1 MKKEEQMEVFDALYY
16 ERVSTTNEE
25 QKESLINQR
34 KLRDSYLERHPEI
47 RCVGVYSEQ
56 VSGKSDNR
64 VQYNAMLNRAKDPS
78 IKYIMVKDSKRLFR
92 SSEVAY
98 QFRRIAQEYKLKI
111 IYLSTG
117 EIYDP
122 NNESEGR
129 SLLFGIEAA
138 FDEQMVRRQ
147 SEYGRLAHR
156 QKCES
161 KRLNRNNVTFGY
173 YWDEKEQNIRI
184 NEEEA
189 KVIREMFNLY
199 VFQDYGNKEIRK
211 YLADQ
216 GYPRCRV
223 SVCRYLQETA
233 YIGIFHLNKKS
244 SELRIGVGA
253 KTKRFSNPKDQWIA
267 VERPDLAIVDKQL
280 FNLAQKMHDNRTCRY
295 HKDKNGNVQGRF
307 RGLHIFSS
315 LIICAECGY
324 TYNFA
329 IVGKKEKKGYY
340 RDTYIYKA
348 RDTSKRCINPYSRIY
363 EEDLISITRKTINS
377 LIRKNQ
383 ECFSAILPVLR
394 KVLSKN
400 DEADQS
406 KKDCIKKI
414 KKLQKEQEKIRKSFI
429 DATGVLKK
437 DLSNDYEKVCL
448 EIDKWDDRL
457 KKIEEGEKEK
467 IHLEEK
473 LKKIENRISTLQGKG
488 LYTVTRK
495 TALIFIDKIIVHKSG
510 VMEMIL
516 NNIGEERDVSQKD
529 ILEPIKEAEKIEF
542 GNISP
547 SILSIKNRISD
558 QTKDKVDVFP
568 VFAFDENYTQE
579 KRYWNSVPRIF
590 HVEVGIKM

>member
-1 MKKEEQMEVFDALYY
+1 MKKEEKMEIFDALYY

-25 QKESLINQR
+25 QTESLINQR
-34 KLRDSYLERHPEI
+34 KLRDSYLKRHPEI
-47 RCVGVYSEQ
+47 RCVEIYSER

-64 VQYNAMLNRAKDPS
+64 VQYNAMLERAKDPS

-173 YWDEKEQNIRI
+173 YWDEKEQEIRI

-189 KVIREMFNLY
+189 RIIREMFNLY
-199 VFQDYGNKEIRK
+199 VFQDYGNKDLRK
-211 YLADQ
+211 YLASQ
-216 GYPRCRV
+216 GYPRCRITV
-223 SVCRYLQETA
+223 SRYLQETA
-233 YIGIFHLNKKS
+233 YIGVFHFNKKS

-253 KTKRFSNPKDQWIA
+253 KTKRFSNPKEQWVA

-280 FNLAQKMHDNRTCRY
+280 FNLAQKIRENRTRRY
-295 HKDKNGNVQGRF
+295 VKDKNGNAQGRF
-307 RGLHIFSS
+307 RGTHLFSS
-315 LIICAECGY
+315 LIFCAECGY
-324 TYNFA
+324 TYTFGT
-329 IVGKKEKKGYY
+329 VG
-340 RDTYIYKA
+340 RDKREGIYKDTCA
-348 RDTSKRCINPYSRIY
+348 AKSRDTSKRCINPYSRIY
-363 EEDLISITRKTINS
+363 EKDLICITRKTINS

-383 ECFSAILPVLR
+383 ECFSSILFVL
-394 KVLSKN
+394 KEVLSNN
-400 DEADQS
+400 DETDQS
-406 KKDCIKKI
+406 KKDCIKTI
-414 KKLQKEQEKIRKSFI
+414 KKLQKKQEKIKNSFL
-429 DATGVLKK
+429 DAVGALRK
-437 DLSNDYEKVCL
+437 DLSDDYEKVSL
-448 EIDKWDDRL
+448 EIDEWENKL
-457 KKIEEGEKEK
+457 KALEEGEKDK
-467 IHLEEK
+467 NNLEEK
-473 LKKIENRISTLQGKG
+473 LKKIEKRINALQGKG
-488 LYTVTRK
+488 ILTVTRK

-516 NNIGEERDVSQKD
+516 NNIGEESGVYQGD
-529 ILEPIKEAEKIEF
+529 ILEPIKEKEMFQF
-542 GNISP
+542 GEISP
-547 SILSIKNRISD
+547 SILDIKNRISD
-558 QTKDKVDVFP
+558 QTKNKVEVFP
-568 VFAFDENYTQE
+568 VFNFDENYTKE
-579 KRYWNSVPRIF
+579 KTYWNSVPRIF
-590 HVEVGIKM
+590 HVEVEIKI